1 MPASRHLKLETV
13 DFGNT
18 EEVDAFLE
26 QVMSEGIRRVRSES
40 AELQAIGLMDA
51 DEIFSRRNFRP
62 TCAKALSVISAG
74 RCFPEKCSSS
84 PGRPALGRA
93 LFSLCGALLIASSTP
108 MIAQRN

>member
-40 AELQAIGLMDA
+40 AELQAKGLMDA
-51 DEIFSRRNFRP
+51 DGNLLTEELPSDPFPLSPQGGNEFPRPSRCGPDSRLRN
-62 TCAKALSVISAG
+62 S
-74 RCFPEKCSSS
+74 CS
-84 PGRPALGRA
+84 R
-93 LFSLCGALLIASSTP
+93 
-108 MIAQRN
+108 